1 MSTDNAVPN
10 FENEPLQMR
19 IQNLLKNKDLI
30 QEASSQVQMRFHFA
44 GAQLTELAHNFG
56 LSTELMSDGAR
67 NKQVLSLIGCMEPEQ
82 LMYVFGI
89 WNERDF
95 LTYQHVK
102 NRFISDKSRDS
113 KSHIAQ
119 QIKEQMNEH
128 LQMQA
133 QMHSFPQPSS
143 FKLMLQV
150 NVINTDFHTILRY
163 AADNGYTFSHNEMV
177 LEGIEQ
183 LQDDLK
189 LYALSGENPQQRGF
203 SFDDGAPFEGE
214 WSRNK
219 AIRESEKILLHN
231 SLMAVG
237 HKMLAREMPMYS
249 IADTL
254 IENRIHES
262 LIKVAESV
270 MPYVYDDPQ
279 GFLQVQMSCNLIKE
293 KLSPHG
299 RLSIVERCSAIYQFI
314 QKTRET
320 LSAVY
325 NQEEEN
331 TIVLNWYDKGTKGI
345 IADLPKEITESKVSF
360 IQTHESEK
368 NKKQQGYK
376 PQGRDRDE

>member
-10 FENEPLQMR
+10 FENETLQTR
-19 IQNLLKNKDLI
+19 IQKLLKNNDMI
-30 QEASSQVQMRFHFA
+30 QEASSEMQMRFHFA
-44 GAQLTELAHNFG
+44 GAQITELAHNFG

-89 WNERDF
+89 WNEHDF
-95 LTYQHVK
+95 LTYQRVE
-102 NRFISDKSRDS
+102 RQFISDKSRAS
-113 KSHIAQ
+113 KKHLAQ
-119 QIKEQMNEH
+119 QIKEQASKY
-128 LQMQA
+128 LKTQA
-133 QMHSFPQPSS
+133 QMHSFPQPL
-143 FKLMLQV
+143 KLKVDTLQ
-150 NVINTDFHTILRY
+150 INMNSIDFHTVLRY
-163 AADNGYTFSHNEMV
+163 ASDNGYTFSHNEMA
-177 LEGIEQ
+177 LEGMEQ

-189 LYALSGENPQQRGF
+189 LYALSGENPQRRGF

-219 AIRESEKILLHN
+219 PVRESEKILLHN

-262 LIKVAESV
+262 LLKVAESV

-279 GFLQVQMSCNLIKE
+279 CFLQVQMSCNLMKE
-293 KLSPHG
+293 KLSHYN
-299 RLSIVERCSAIYQFI
+299 RLSLGERCSAIYQFI

-345 IADLPKEITESKVSF
+345 IADLPKEITESKISF
-360 IQTHESEK
+360 VQSHEAGK
-368 NKKQQGYK
+368 NKKQDHQS
-376 PQGRDRDE
+376 QGRERDE

>member
-10 FENEPLQMR
+10 FENETLQMR
-19 IQNLLKNKDLI
+19 IQKLLKNKDMI
-30 QEASSQVQMRFHFA
+30 QEASSQMQMRFHFA
-44 GAQLTELAHNFG
+44 GTRITELAHNFG

-95 LTYQHVK
+95 LTYQNIKKQFV
-102 NRFISDKSRDS
+102 SDKTRES
-113 KSHIAQ
+113 KTNIVQH
-119 QIKEQMNEH
+119 IKEQVREQMN
-128 LQMQA
+128 A
-133 QMHSFPQPSS
+133 QEAFSSPSPKT
-143 FKLMLQV
+143 FKFMLQID
-150 NVINTDFHTILRY
+150 VINTDFHTILRY
-163 AADNGYTFSHNEMV
+163 ASDNGYTFSHNEMV

-189 LYALSGENPQQRGF
+189 LYALSGENPQRRGF

-219 AIRESEKILLHN
+219 PIRESEKILLHN

-262 LIKVAESV
+262 LAKVAESV

-279 GFLQVQMSCNLIKE
+279 CFLQVQMSCNLMKE
-293 KLSPHG
+293 KLSHYN
-299 RLSIVERCSAIYQFI
+299 RLSLGE
-314 QKTRET
+314 
-320 LSAVY
+320 
-325 NQEEEN
+325 
-331 TIVLNWYDKGTKGI
+331 
-345 IADLPKEITESKVSF
+345 
-360 IQTHESEK
+360 
-368 NKKQQGYK
+368 
-376 PQGRDRDE
+376 

>member
-10 FENEPLQMR
+10 FENETLQMR
-19 IQNLLKNKDLI
+19 IQNLLKNKDMI
-30 QEASSQVQMRFHFA
+30 QEASSQMQMRFHFA
-44 GAQLTELAHNFG
+44 GTRITELAHNFG

-82 LMYVFGI
+82 LMYVFGV

-95 LTYQHVK
+95 LTYQNIKKQFVSNK
-102 NRFISDKSRDS
+102 TRES
-113 KSHIAQ
+113 KTNIVQH
-119 QIKEQMNEH
+119 IKEQVREQMN
-128 LQMQA
+128 A
-133 QMHSFPQPSS
+133 QGAFSSPSPKT
-143 FKLMLQV
+143 FKFMLQID
-150 NVINTDFHTILRY
+150 VINTDFHTILRY
-163 AADNGYTFSHNEMV
+163 ASDNGYTFSHNEMV
-177 LEGIEQ
+177 LEGIGQ

-189 LYALSGENPQQRGF
+189 LYALSGENPQQKGF

-219 AIRESEKILLHN
+219 PIRESEKILLHN

-262 LIKVAESV
+262 LAKVAESV

-279 GFLQVQMSCNLIKE
+279 CFLQVQMSCNLMKE
-293 KLSPHG
+293 KLSHYN
-299 RLSIVERCSAIYQFI
+299 RLSLGERCSVIYQFI

-360 IQTHESEK
+360 VQTHEAGK
-368 NKKQQGYK
+368 NKKQDHQS
-376 PQGRDRDE
+376 QGRERDE

>member
-10 FENEPLQMR
+10 FENETLQMR
-19 IQNLLKNKDLI
+19 IQKLLKNKDMI
-30 QEASSQVQMRFHFA
+30 QEASSQMQMRFHFA
-44 GAQLTELAHNFG
+44 GTRITELAHNFG

-95 LTYQHVK
+95 LTYQNIKKQFV
-102 NRFISDKSRDS
+102 SDKTRES
-113 KSHIAQ
+113 KTNIVQH
-119 QIKEQMNEH
+119 IKEQVREQMN
-128 LQMQA
+128 A
-133 QMHSFPQPSS
+133 QEAFSSPSPKT
-143 FKLMLQV
+143 FKFMLQID
-150 NVINTDFHTILRY
+150 VINTDFHTILRY
-163 AADNGYTFSHNEMV
+163 ASDNGYTFSHNEMV

-189 LYALSGENPQQRGF
+189 LYALSGENPQRRGF

-219 AIRESEKILLHN
+219 PIRESEKILLHN

-262 LIKVAESV
+262 LAKVAESV

-279 GFLQVQMSCNLIKE
+279 CFLQVQMSCNLMKE
-293 KLSPHG
+293 KLSHYN
-299 RLSIVERCSAIYQFI
+299 RLSLGERCSAIYQFI

-376 PQGRDRDE
+376 SQGRDRDE

>member
-10 FENEPLQMR
+10 FENETLQMR
-19 IQNLLKNKDLI
+19 IQNLLKNKDMI
-30 QEASSQVQMRFHFA
+30 QEASSQMQMRFHFA
-44 GAQLTELAHNFG
+44 GTRITELAHNFG

-82 LMYVFGI
+82 LMYVFGV

-95 LTYQHVK
+95 LTYQNIKKQFV
-102 NRFISDKSRDS
+102 SDKTRES
-113 KSHIAQ
+113 KTNIVQH
-119 QIKEQMNEH
+119 IKEQVREQMN
-128 LQMQA
+128 A
-133 QMHSFPQPSS
+133 QGAFSSPSPKT
-143 FKLMLQV
+143 FKFMLQID
-150 NVINTDFHTILRY
+150 VINTDFHTILRY
-163 AADNGYTFSHNEMV
+163 AADKGYTFSHNEMV

-189 LYALSGENPQQRGF
+189 LYALSGENPQRRGF

-254 IENRIHES
+254 IENRIQES

-345 IADLPKEITESKVSF
+345 IEELPKEITESKVSF

-376 PQGRDRDE
+376 SQGRDRDE

>member
-10 FENEPLQMR
+10 FENETLQTR
-19 IQNLLKNKDLI
+19 IQKLLKNNDMI
-30 QEASSQVQMRFHFA
+30 QEASSQMQMRFHFA
-44 GAQLTELAHNFG
+44 GTRITELAHNFG

-82 LMYVFGI
+82 LMYVFGV

-95 LTYQHVK
+95 LTYQNIKKQFVSNK
-102 NRFISDKSRDS
+102 TRES
-113 KSHIAQ
+113 KTNIVQH
-119 QIKEQMNEH
+119 IKEQVREQMN
-128 LQMQA
+128 A
-133 QMHSFPQPSS
+133 QGAFSSPSPKT
-143 FKLMLQV
+143 FKFMLQI
-150 NVINTDFHTILRY
+150 NVINTDFHTVLRY
-163 AADNGYTFSHNEMV
+163 ASDNGYTFSHNEMV

-189 LYALSGENPQQRGF
+189 LYALSGENPQQKGF

-219 AIRESEKILLHN
+219 PIRESEKILLHN

-279 GFLQVQMSCNLIKE
+279 CFLQVQMSCNLMKE
-293 KLSPHG
+293 KLSHYN
-299 RLSIVERCSAIYQFI
+299 RLSLGERCSAIYRFI

-325 NQEEEN
+325 NQAEEN
-331 TIVLNWYDKGTKGI
+331 MIVLNGYDKGTKSI
-345 IADLPKEITESKVSF
+345 VEELPKEITESKISF
-360 IQTHESEK
+360 VQTHEAGK
-368 NKKQQGYK
+368 NKKQDHQS
-376 PQGRDRDE
+376 QGRERDE

>member
-10 FENEPLQMR
+10 FENETLQMR
-19 IQNLLKNKDLI
+19 IQNLLKNNDMI

-113 KSHIAQ
+113 KNHIAQ

-133 QMHSFPQPSS
+133 EMHSFPQPSS

-262 LIKVAESV
+262 LLKVAESV

-360 IQTHESEK
+360 IQTHEAGK
-368 NKKQQGYK
+368 NKKQDHQS
-376 PQGRDRDE
+376 QGRDRDE

>member
-10 FENEPLQMR
+10 FENETLQMR

-30 QEASSQVQMRFHFA
+30 QEASSQMQMRFHFA
-44 GAQLTELAHNFG
+44 GAQITELAHNFG
-56 LSTELMSDGAR
+56 LSAELMSDGAR

-82 LMYVFGI
+82 LMYVFGV

-95 LTYQHVK
+95 LTYQNIKKQFV
-102 NRFISDKSRDS
+102 SDKTRES
-113 KSHIAQ
+113 KTNIVQH
-119 QIKEQMNEH
+119 IKEQVREQMN
-128 LQMQA
+128 A
-133 QMHSFPQPSS
+133 QGAFSSPSPKT
-143 FKLMLQV
+143 FKFMLQID
-150 NVINTDFHTILRY
+150 VINTDFHTILRY
-163 AADNGYTFSHNEMV
+163 AADKGYTFSHNEMV

-189 LYALSGENPQQRGF
+189 LYALSGENPQQKGF

-219 AIRESEKILLHN
+219 PIRESEKILLHN

-254 IENRIHES
+254 IENRIQES
-262 LIKVAESV
+262 LIKVSESV

-345 IADLPKEITESKVSF
+345 IEELPKEITESKVSF
-360 IQTHESEK
+360 IQAHESEK

-376 PQGRDRDE
+376 SQGRDRDE

>member
-44 GAQLTELAHNFG
+44 GAQITELAHNFG

-95 LTYQHVK
+95 LTYQNIKKQFV
-102 NRFISDKSRDS
+102 SDKTRES
-113 KSHIAQ
+113 KTNIVQH
-119 QIKEQMNEH
+119 IKEQVREQMN
-128 LQMQA
+128 A
-133 QMHSFPQPSS
+133 QGAFSSPSPKT
-143 FKLMLQV
+143 FKFMLQI

-189 LYALSGENPQQRGF
+189 LYALSGENPQQKGF

-262 LIKVAESV
+262 LLKVAESV

-376 PQGRDRDE
+376 SQGRDRDE

>member
-10 FENEPLQMR
+10 FENETLQMR
-19 IQNLLKNKDLI
+19 IQNLLKNKDMI
-30 QEASSQVQMRFHFA
+30 QEASSQMQMRFHFA
-44 GAQLTELAHNFG
+44 GTRITELAHNFG

-82 LMYVFGI
+82 LMYVFGV

-95 LTYQHVK
+95 LTYQNIKKQFV
-102 NRFISDKSRDS
+102 SDKTRES
-113 KSHIAQ
+113 KTNIVQH
-119 QIKEQMNEH
+119 IKEQVREQMN
-128 LQMQA
+128 A
-133 QMHSFPQPSS
+133 QGAFSSPSPKT
-143 FKLMLQV
+143 FKFMLQID
-150 NVINTDFHTILRY
+150 VIYTDFHTILRY
-163 AADNGYTFSHNEMV
+163 AADKGYTFSHNEMV

-189 LYALSGENPQQRGF
+189 LYALSGENPQQKGF

-254 IENRIHES
+254 IENRIQES
-262 LIKVAESV
+262 LIKVSESV

-360 IQTHESEK
+360 IQTHEAGK
-368 NKKQQGYK
+368 NKKQDHQS
-376 PQGRDRDE
+376 QGRDRDE